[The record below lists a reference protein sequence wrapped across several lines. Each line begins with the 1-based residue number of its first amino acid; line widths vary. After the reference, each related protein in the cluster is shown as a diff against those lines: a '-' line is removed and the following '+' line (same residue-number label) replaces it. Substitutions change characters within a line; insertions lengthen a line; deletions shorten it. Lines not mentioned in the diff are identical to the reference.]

1 MTDPREHLSQQLQQ
15 ILSAQQESAERGLL
29 PPPRDFLEQFPD
41 IRADK
46 QFAVD
51 VLYNDFLLRHE
62 IAAGEAEQ
70 PRADDYLRGFPDL
83 AEEFSRQIE
92 LHHSL
97 DEFQSEELRRAS
109 EVQFDEGARFTN
121 REKVAEGGFADVY
134 RAWDSQLKRS
144 VAIKLSRTAI
154 LDEESQLYL
163 RFQREAESAA
173 QLSHPSVVQVYE
185 FGIEDSKP
193 FIVSQFM
200 EGGSLAERL
209 QQGAVEQNQAA
220 EWLVQICEAADYA
233 NRFGIVHR
241 DIKPGNILFDDSNEP
256 HLGDFGLASLSD
268 EKSRLTEHGD
278 VLGTPAYMS
287 PEQAMAK
294 SVVGPASD
302 VYSLGVVLYEL
313 LTGQL
318 PFQGKAHIVIQQTI
332 HSQPEDPRKLR
343 PTLPADLSVIC
354 LKALAKEP
362 KARYQSPRAL
372 GEDLRR
378 FLEHQPIHARPV
390 GFFGKTTRFA
400 RRQPAL
406 AITLLV
412 ACLIVGAT
420 AWLGISGIAEQRDL
434 FRGERDRA
442 NQELYQSLLSQAES
456 RLREKQN
463 DWYGESMQL
472 LERAAE
478 VRPEQQDVSRHRD
491 LVIETLASDAPRFEL
506 QSERKLDRLP
516 HLIAVSPDSP
526 DVGFVSKP
534 KYPWDWPSITYMPD
548 GLRGSKI
555 EFPVL
560 GRKTCTQLEFSG
572 DEIWALCD
580 GAILSWHVNDIK
592 SGDSVAVRDRSPTE
606 NIMRFC
612 ANRSLVAVAT
622 KDGISLYSRSLRK
635 LLADR
640 VLDTD
645 RAQVLDMQ
653 FRSEQEICAALD
665 NGWLI
670 SWDTETGLETS
681 RHRHL
686 QPIKAFTGKGTFRY
700 FIDGVSNRV
709 HAVTNQGIT
718 RLSAILHT
726 RIDWLSFSEGQLF
739 AGLRR
744 GELLKITTDEIPLE
758 IEASVQ
764 GPSAMSA
771 MTSVQGKHIYCGYQ
785 DGTLAQWAL
794 RDSDLVESYSD
805 ITQPLCV
812 DKTGNFWSAWS
823 RINPAKEGQPESFKL
838 PRIRGQLVK
847 EATKYFLRGDQVVVL
862 DEPGKWRDLEFDAQI
877 DFIVGTPEQDLL
889 AAVDQDSVL
898 LLDSRAGKI
907 LRRAPLLRT
916 GNVRSAMSDGKRLV
930 VASSCEVFACNWDSL
945 LSEDPPNWQAVCRT
959 DQPRP
964 AIALRGDRL
973 AVSSANSKI
982 EIQDLDTGKSI
993 QQIESNEDSIVAL
1006 QFVPSTG
1013 NLLGL
1018 LSTNE
1023 VREWSSKGEVVR
1035 QFSVTE
1041 AALGLAVDPKEQFL
1055 VVHGNA
1061 QAALYDFKKGELL
1074 GLLTDSYGAQHCN
1087 FELSGHILWLNAKR
1101 YLREDLESCRQTRQN
1116 VRRYTIGIPRPPIF
1130 FRFACAVTHGVGD
1143 RQWHVRAGHSGY
1155 IYLSRKVDHQ
1165 VERIL
1170 GEPDFGDVWCLE
1182 FSPDDR
1188 LLAVGTESE
1197 RGGEVV
1203 LYNTS
1208 NWEIFTRFD
1217 FSEKLIADIS
1227 FHPSG
1232 EFLAVSSYDGSVS
1245 FFDENGEL
1253 HQTLLTPGQ
1262 AVMDLEFSPD
1272 GRYLLAVRSSEGV
1285 FLWTV
1290 DPTLKSAKL
1299 EQQILDAGE
1308 YLWGL
1313 CWGPEQKQFAT
1324 VSESG
1329 MVRLYRFPSCKVL
1342 VSLQSSLNTLRKVA
1356 FSPSGDH
1363 LAVSR
1368 FYQPGQIW
1376 DIKALRK
1383 KLADLGLDW

>member
-1 MTDPREHLSQQLQQ
+1 MTDPREHLAQQLQQ

-46 QFAVD
+46 HFAVD

-62 IAAGEAEQ
+62 IASGGTEQ
-70 PRADDYLRGFPDL
+70 PRAEEYLRAFPDL
-83 AEEFSRQIE
+83 AEEFSRQME

-97 DEFQSEELRRAS
+97 DELQPEELGRAS
-109 EVQFDEGARFTN
+109 DNQLDGGARFTN
-121 REKVAEGGFADVY
+121 RKKVAEGGFADVY

-144 VAIKLSRTAI
+144 VAIKISRTAI

-209 QQGAVEQNQAA
+209 QQGSVGQNQAA
-220 EWLVQICEAADYA
+220 EWIVHICEAADYA

-294 SVVGPASD
+294 SDVGPASD

-318 PFQGKAHIVIQQTI
+318 PFQGKAHSVIQQAI

-343 PTLPADLSVIC
+343 SGLPSDLSVIC

-362 KARYQSPRAL
+362 KVRYQSPRAL
-372 GEDLRR
+372 AEDLRR
-378 FLEHQPIHARPV
+378 FLDHQPIHARPV
-390 GFFGKTTRFA
+390 GFVGKTIRFA

-412 ACLIVGAT
+412 ACLVVGAT

-456 RLREKQN
+456 RLREKQS
-463 DWYGESMQL
+463 DWYGESLQL

-478 VRPEQQDVSRHRD
+478 VRPDQQDVSRHRD

-506 QSERKLDRLP
+506 LSERKLDRPP

-526 DVGFVSKP
+526 DIAFVSKP
-534 KYPWDWPSITYMPD
+534 KYPGEWPSITYMPS
-548 GLRGSKI
+548 GLRGSKV

-560 GRKTCTQLEFSG
+560 GRKTCTQLEFAG
-572 DEIWALCD
+572 AEMWALCD
-580 GAILSWHVNDIK
+580 GSILAWHTDDIK

-612 ANRSLVAVAT
+612 ANRSFVAVAT
-622 KDGISLYSRSLRK
+622 KDGISLFSRSLRE
-635 LLADR
+635 LVADR

-645 RAQVLDMQ
+645 GAQVLDMQ

-686 QPIKAFTGKGTFRY
+686 QPIKAFTGTGRFRY

-709 HAVTNQGIT
+709 HAVTNQGVT

-726 RIDWLSFSEGQLF
+726 RIDWLSHSEGQLF

-744 GELLKITTDEIPLE
+744 GELLKITTDEIPLQ

-785 DGTLAQWAL
+785 DGTLAHWAL

-805 ITQPLCV
+805 ITQPLSV
-812 DKTGNFWSAWS
+812 DKKGNFWSAWS
-823 RINPAKEGQPESFKL
+823 RINPAKESQPESFKL

-847 EATKYFLRGDQVVVL
+847 GTTKYFLRGDQVVVL
-862 DEPGKWRDLEFDAQI
+862 DKPGKWHDLEFDAQI
-877 DFIVGTPEQDLL
+877 DFIVRTPEQGLL

-898 LLDSRAGKI
+898 LLDSRDGKI
-907 LRRAPLLRT
+907 LRRAPLPRT
-916 GNVRSAMSDGKRLV
+916 RNVRSAVSDQERLV
-930 VASSCEVFACNWDSL
+930 VASSSEAFACDWQTL
-945 LSEDPPNWQAVCRT
+945 LSEGPFKWQAICRT

-964 AIALRGDRL
+964 AIALRDGRV
-973 AVSSANSKI
+973 AVSVANSKI
-982 EIQDLDTGKSI
+982 EIQDLGTGNSI
-993 QQIESNEDSIVAL
+993 LQIESNEDAIVAL
-1006 QFVPSTG
+1006 DFVPST
-1013 NLLGL
+1013 NNILGL

-1023 VREWSSKGEVVR
+1023 IREWSSEGKVLR
-1035 QFSVTE
+1035 QFSVAE
-1041 AALGLAVDPKEQFL
+1041 AATDFALDPNEQFL

-1074 GLLTDSYGAQHCN
+1074 GLLTDGYGAQHCA
-1087 FELSGHILWLNAKR
+1087 FESSGDILWLDGQR

-1116 VRRYTIGIPRPPIF
+1116 VRRYKLGIPRHPIF

-1143 RQWHVRAGHSGY
+1143 QQWHVRAGHSGY
-1155 IYLSRKVDHQ
+1155 IYLCDQGGRR

-1203 LYNTS
+1203 LYDTS

-1217 FSEKLIADIS
+1217 FSEKLIADIA
-1227 FHPSG
+1227 FHPSS
-1232 EFLAVSSYDGSVS
+1232 EFLAISSYDGSVS
-1245 FFDENGEL
+1245 LLDEHGEL
-1253 HQTLLTPGQ
+1253 LETLLSPGQ

-1272 GRYLLAVRSSEGV
+1272 GRYLLGVRSSEGV
-1285 FLWTV
+1285 FLWAV

-1299 EQQILDAGE
+1299 EQQIADAGE

-1313 CWGPEQKQFAT
+1313 SWGPKQKQFAT

-1329 MVRLYRFPSCKVL
+1329 MIRLYRFPSCEVL

-1356 FSPSGDH
+1356 FSPSGDY